1 MRMSRYLDAK
11 AFLDEAKALKVTHG
25 HLSDTVLE
33 RLEKQR
39 SLIPRLRL
47 HYPDPIERR
56 WWAQDH
62 EGYDVGGPQEPDGR
76 PWEDANALEQ
86 ARRERR
92 WEIDPTVTPHP
103 LDDPEAQF
111 LPFIGHPAEL
121 PFVAWRD
128 YRVSV
133 NAEGAKR
140 LYTSQTVVTYYS
152 SWQLLQYAEVAT
164 MGVTALM
171 NLFQFEDWPNAKAI
185 AAAPQSYSVM
195 PIHAMRG
202 FAQHRAALDAMVW
215 FAEEAMKGYEFA
227 TRTGHH
233 RRLISAEESAE
244 IMRTRLWAAEQA
256 KVRHGVDEKQLL
268 AVNRFLFEQWAQW
281 EGDGRPLIAGAYKS
295 IAAQGVRLACLI
307 GNITVDTYRDHVG
320 LAGGYFKPIMDVV
333 WPNWAVEQR
342 DDVRRILVS
351 YRRQDA
357 LLQAEFSDALVD
369 RFLDFIEAKG
379 LHGFYWRM
387 ESFNHHSFEGN
398 DYSLEGLK
406 GDVQGMAVIVEHIAS
421 ALGAKKEQLRDKFK
435 ELWKGDLD
443 VLKLLK
449 DNQVMKVS
457 NGKGIDLDWFDARN
471 LLGVPEQTAADL
483 AIAYAIRGGAHRTI
497 EETNPLKLER
507 MMLIL
512 LRAAVRTFGAAVPAS
527 QEPAA
532 APAAPTDVMV
542 AVSGQSA

>member
-25 HLSDTVLE
+25 HLSDIVLE

-62 EGYDVGGPQEPDGR
+62 EGYDVGGIHEPDGQR
-76 PWEDANALEQ
+76 WEDANALEQ
-86 ARRERR
+86 ARQRRR
-92 WEIDPTVTPHP
+92 WEIDPTITPHP
-103 LDDPEAQF
+103 LDDPEARF
-111 LPFIGHPAEL
+111 LLFIEHPAEL

-133 NAEGAKR
+133 NAEGAKPF
-140 LYTSQTVVTYYS
+140 YTSQTVVTYYS

-164 MGVTALM
+164 MGVMALM
-171 NLFQFEDWPNAKAI
+171 NLFEFDNWPSAEAV

-202 FAQHRAALDAMVW
+202 FAEHRAALNAMVW

-227 TRTGHH
+227 TRAGHH

-256 KVRHGVDEKQLL
+256 RVRHGVYEEQLL
-268 AVNRFLFEQWAQW
+268 AANRFLFEQWAQW

-307 GNITVDTYRDHVG
+307 GNMNVDEYRDRVG

-342 DDVRRILVS
+342 DDVRRVLVS

-435 ELWKGDLD
+435 ELWKGDPD
-443 VLKLLK
+443 VLMLLK
-449 DNQVMKVS
+449 DNQVMKVG

-507 MMLIL
+507 LMLIL
-512 LRAAVRTFGAAVPAS
+512 LRAAVRTFGAAAPAPL
-527 QEPAA
+527 EPAA
-532 APAAPTDVMV
+532 ALAALTGVMGGD
-542 AVSGQSA
+542 AEQSP

>member
-11 AFLDEAKALKVTHG
+11 AFLDEVKALKVTHG
-25 HLSDTVLE
+25 HVSDTVLE
-33 RLEKQR
+33 RLEEQR

-56 WWAQDH
+56 WWAQGH
-62 EGYDVGGPQEPDGR
+62 EGHDVGGEHEPDGQR
-76 PWEDANALEQ
+76 WDDANALEQ
-86 ARRERR
+86 ARQNWR
-92 WEIDPTVTPHP
+92 WEIDPTVTRHP
-103 LDDPEAQF
+103 LDDPEARF
-111 LPFIGHPAEL
+111 LPFIEHPAER

-128 YRVSV
+128 YRVTV
-133 NAEGAKR
+133 NAEGAKPF
-140 LYTSQTVVTYYS
+140 YTSQTVVTYYS

-171 NLFQFEDWPNAKAI
+171 NLFEFTGWPSAEAV

-202 FAQHRAALDAMVW
+202 FAEHRAALDAMVW
-215 FAEEAMKGYEFA
+215 FAEEATKGYEFA
-227 TRTGHH
+227 TRAGHH
-233 RRLISAEESAE
+233 RRLISAEEGAE

-256 KVRHGVDEKQLL
+256 RVRHGVDDAQVL
-268 AVNRFLFEQWAQW
+268 AANRFLFEQWAQW
-281 EGDGRPLIAGAYKS
+281 EGDGRPLIAGAYKA
-295 IAAQGVRLACLI
+295 IAAQGVRLACLT
-307 GNITVDTYRDHVG
+307 GNVTVDEYRDRVG
-320 LAGGYFKPIMDVV
+320 LAGGYFKPIMDVI
-333 WPNWAVEQR
+333 WPNWALEQR
-342 DDVRRILVS
+342 DDVRRVLVS
-351 YRRQDA
+351 YRREDT
-357 LLQAEFSDALVD
+357 LLQADFSDALVD

-421 ALGAKKEQLRDKFK
+421 ALGAKKDQLRDKFK
-435 ELWKGDLD
+435 ELFKGDPA

-449 DNQVMKVS
+449 DNQVMKVG

-497 EETNPLKLER
+497 DETNPLKLER

-512 LRAAVRTFGAAVPAS
+512 LRAAVRTFA
-527 QEPAA
+527 AA
-532 APAAPTDVMV
+532 APAPPAQPAPTV
-542 AVSGQSA
+542 AEVEPA